1 MKARIVKALKLA
13 CCAAVAAHALAGTAH
28 AADDAVARVSGYLA
42 GVKTLSASFVQV
54 VRDREGRITER
65 ATGALSIARPDRF
78 RWLPTDHEPRL
89 AQILERRGERLH
101 VGDLACHQ
109 KL

>member
-1 MKARIVKALKLA
+1 MKSRLTKAHALA
-13 CCAAVAAHALAGTAH
+13 CCAAVVGLTLTGAAH
-28 AADDAVARVSGYLA
+28 AADDAVTRVANYLA

-78 RWLPTDHEPRL
+78 RY
-89 AQILERRGERLH
+89 
-101 VGDLACHQ
+101 
-109 KL
+109 